1 MDESGTERSLSA
13 EGGQPSRY
21 VQGIARRF
29 RLTASELRFVG
40 GYDSRAGRLEDG
52 RRILAEAHVLDG
64 TLGRAGVPGDVGPIG
79 LTLRPLAVSAEET
92 RLLLMLGYR
101 EAPFA
106 EAFLA
111 PAVFEQLKAD
121 MLAGLAQE
129 LSLSAT
135 TSLWVLAEDRAKP
148 DGEPLDWYLGR
159 DGDGLTAAPARGFI
173 ESISWWP
180 RPMVVE
186 PVAAPVHE
194 HDEEDW
200 HESAA
205 DELRRINWSFKLLLL
220 LLVFLLLIVAL
231 R

>member
-1 MDESGTERSLSA
+1 MNESSA
-13 EGGQPSRY
+13 ERMVAAESGQPSRY

-29 RLTASELRFVG
+29 RLTASGLRFVG
-40 GYDSRAGRLEDG
+40 GYESRDGRLEDG

-79 LTLRPLAVSAEET
+79 LTLRPLAASAEET

-101 EAPFA
+101 ETPFA
-106 EAFLA
+106 EAFLP
-111 PAVFEQLKAD
+111 PAVFEQLKTD

-129 LSLSAT
+129 LSLGAT
-135 TSLWVLAEDRAKP
+135 TSLWVLTEDRGKP

-159 DGDGLTAAPARGFI
+159 DGDGRATPARGFI

-180 RPMVVE
+180 RPVE
-186 PVAAPVHE
+186 IEPTAALV
-194 HDEEDW
+194 HDEEEDW
-200 HESAA
+200 QDSAA

-220 LLVFLLLIVAL
+220 LLVFLMLIVAL

>member
-1 MDESGTERSLSA
+1 MDESGTERSLTA
-13 EGGQPSRY
+13 EGGQPPRY
-21 VQGIARRF
+21 VQGVARRF

-40 GYDSRAGRLEDG
+40 GYDSRDGRLEDG

-79 LTLRPLAVSAEET
+79 LTLRPLAVSSEET
-92 RLLLMLGYR
+92 RLLLMLGHR
-101 EAPFA
+101 ETPFA

-111 PAVFEQLKAD
+111 PAVFEQLKTD

-135 TSLWVLAEDRAKP
+135 TSLWVLAEDRGKP

-159 DGDGLTAAPARGFI
+159 DGDGHAAAPARGFI

-180 RPMVVE
+180 RPAAADPAV
-186 PVAAPVHE
+186 APVHE
-194 HDEEDW
+194 DEEDW
-200 HESAA
+200 QESSA
-205 DELRRINWSFKLLLL
+205 DELRRINWSLKQLLL
-220 LLVFLLLIVAL
+220 LLVFLLLIIAL

>member
-1 MDESGTERSLSA
+1 MNETSVERSMAA
-13 EGGQPSRY
+13 ESGQPSRY

-29 RLTASELRFVG
+29 RLTASGLRFVG
-40 GYDSRAGRLEDG
+40 GYESRDGRLEDG
-52 RRILAEAHVLDG
+52 RRILAEAHVVDG
-64 TLGRAGVPGDVGPIG
+64 TLGRAGVPGEVGPIG
-79 LTLRPLAVSAEET
+79 LTLRPLAASAEET
-92 RLLLMLGYR
+92 RLLLMLGHR
-101 EAPFA
+101 ETPFA

-135 TSLWVLAEDRAKP
+135 TSLWVLSEDRGKP

-159 DGDGLTAAPARGFI
+159 DSDGHGAAPARGFI

-180 RPMVVE
+180 RPAAEE
-186 PVAAPVHE
+186 PAAAPAHE
-194 HDEEDW
+194 GEEEGWHD
-200 HESAA
+200 SAA
-205 DELRRINWSFKLLLL
+205 DELRRMNWSFKLLLL
-220 LLVFLLLIVAL
+220 LLVFLMLIVAL

>member
-1 MDESGTERSLSA
+1 MNETSAERSMAA
-13 EGGQPSRY
+13 ESGQPSRY

-29 RLTASELRFVG
+29 RLTASGLRFVG
-40 GYDSRAGRLEDG
+40 GYESRDGRLQDG

-79 LTLRPLAVSAEET
+79 LTLRPLAASAEET
-92 RLLLMLGYR
+92 RLLLMLGHR
-101 EAPFA
+101 ETPFA

-135 TSLWVLAEDRAKP
+135 TSLWVLAEDRGKP

-159 DGDGLTAAPARGFI
+159 DGDGRAAPARGFI

-180 RPMVVE
+180 RPVVTE
-186 PVAAPVHE
+186 PAEALVHE
-194 HDEEDW
+194 DEEDW
-200 HESAA
+200 QESSA

-231 R
+231 K

>member
-1 MDESGTERSLSA
+1 MDESATERSISA
-13 EGGQPSRY
+13 EGGQPPRY

-29 RLTASELRFVG
+29 RLMASELRFVG
-40 GYDSRAGRLEDG
+40 GFESRDGRLEDG

-64 TLGRAGVPGDVGPIG
+64 TLGRAGIPGDVGPIG
-79 LTLRPLAVSAEET
+79 LTLRPLAASAEET

-101 EAPFA
+101 ETPFA

-135 TSLWVLAEDRAKP
+135 TSLWVLAEDRGKP
-148 DGEPLDWYLGR
+148 DGEPLDWFLGR
-159 DGDGLTAAPARGFI
+159 QGDGHTAAPARGFI

-180 RPMVVE
+180 RPRAQE
-186 PVAAPVHE
+186 PVAAPVYE
-194 HDEEDW
+194 DAEEEWED
-200 HESAA
+200 SAA

-220 LLVFLLLIVAL
+220 LLVFLMLIIAL